1 MGKVVERLR
10 GEKKKWLEGL
20 EVERINIE
28 TSKGVFGR
36 RQKVKHKAKAEEP
49 FYTLLRDRHRLER
62 MRMRIENPIR
72 KLHSKARTWCFVLC
86 SIKNKIIL
94 GHVT

>member
-62 MRMRIENPIR
+62 MRMRIQSENCTPRPELGVSFYVQLKI
-72 KLHSKARTWCFVLC
+72 KLFSVMSL
-86 SIKNKIIL
+86 KI
-94 GHVT
+94 